1 MDTHFT
7 VDELLALV
15 HRFYPSNL
23 EGNDPRHETSEEF
36 QRLLAAREAAMADT
50 PRAQAWDSFF
60 RRLRDAVPGSH
71 VENWSTLR
79 YDACWRCRVYL
90 PGTSPTSTEVKAV
103 VGLVS
108 ILAPV
113 FAIYASHQTYE
124 GQRVSNTRLFFPP
137 MPTEFHEQEAILDG
151 LIRSSFGFE
160 RLPNEILFTP
170 VSDLQVGNKAP
181 EKVQLIDCLFTDNR
195 W

>member
-1 MDTHFT
+1 MNTHFT
-7 VDELLALV
+7 ADELVAIV

-23 EGNDPRHETSEEF
+23 EGNDPRYDVSVEF
-36 QRLLAAREAAMADT
+36 QRLIAAREAAMADT
-50 PRAQAWDSFF
+50 QVWDSFF
-60 RRLRDAVPGSH
+60 QRLRDAVPGCH

-79 YDACWRCRVYL
+79 YDACRRCRVYL
-90 PGTSPTSTEVKAV
+90 PGTTPTSTEAKAV

-124 GQRVSNTRLFFPP
+124 GQRVSNTHVHFPP
-137 MPTEFHEQEAILDG
+137 LSTEFHEHETTLDG
-151 LIRSSFGFE
+151 LIRASFGFE
-160 RLPNEILFTP
+160 RLPNHILFTP

>member
-1 MDTHFT
+1 MDTHFIA
-7 VDELLALV
+7 DELIALV
-15 HRFYPSNL
+15 HRVYPSNL
-23 EGNDPRHETSEEF
+23 EGNDPRYDASVEF
-36 QRLLAAREAAMADT
+36 QRLIAAREAAMAD
-50 PRAQAWDSFF
+50 AQVWDSFF
-60 RRLRDAVPGSH
+60 RRLRDAVPGCH

-79 YDACWRCRVYL
+79 YDACRRCRVYL
-90 PGTSPTSTEVKAV
+90 PGTTPASTEVKAV

-124 GQRVSNTRLFFPP
+124 GQRVSNTHIYFPP
-137 MPTEFHEQEAILDG
+137 LPTEFHEHEATLDG

-160 RLPNEILFTP
+160 RLPNHILFTP
-170 VSDLQVGNKAP
+170 VPDLQVGNKAP